1 MEYKKVAEL
10 PITDEMI
17 EAQGMVFMV
26 AGFETTA
33 NTLGSMCYQVAKRQ
47 DVQERIIEEILDTI
61 GSDEITHENI
71 SNLEYLEAC
80 IMEDLRLCG
89 PTTEHD

>member
-1 MEYKKVAEL
+1 
-10 PITDEMI
+10 MI

-33 NTLGSMCYQVAKRQ
+33 NTLGSMCYQVAKHQ

-71 SNLEYLEAC
+71 SNLEYLEVC

-89 PTTEHD
+89 PATEHD

>member
-1 MEYKKVAEL
+1 
-10 PITDEMI
+10 
-17 EAQGMVFMV
+17 
-26 AGFETTA
+26 
-33 NTLGSMCYQVAKRQ
+33 MCYQVAKHQ
-47 DVQERIIEEILDTI
+47 DVQERIIEEILGTI

-89 PTTEHD
+89 PATEHD

>member
-1 MEYKKVAEL
+1 
-10 PITDEMI
+10 MI

-33 NTLGSMCYQVAKRQ
+33 NTLGSMCYQVAKHQ

-89 PTTEHD
+89 PATEHD

>member
-1 MEYKKVAEL
+1 MSCILAL
-10 PITDEMI
+10 IL
-17 EAQGMVFMV
+17 AF
-26 AGFETTA
+26 
-33 NTLGSMCYQVAKRQ
+33 LAKHQ

-61 GSDEITHENI
+61 GSDEITHGNI

-89 PTTEHD
+89 PATEHD

>member
-1 MEYKKVAEL
+1 
-10 PITDEMI
+10 MI

-33 NTLGSMCYQVAKRQ
+33 NTLGSMCYQVAKHQ
-47 DVQERIIEEILDTI
+47 DVQKRIIEEILDTV

-89 PTTEHD
+89 PATEHD